1 MRGGTVWA
9 KLKKRTDLCKIH
21 VKTEGRL
28 FKASVVASLLYGT
41 EVRGISKKQI
51 QRMQTFVNRCE
62 RRLYFGPMGGLRE
75 MKGNV
80 TQQDIRVKLGTLS
93 VQLEIDDRTLRYVGH
108 ICRFPEDRW
117 ESKVLRGLVEDS
129 EREGTKTYGSDLW
142 WDRIRKLVKD
152 VMVDIP
158 PGSKWE
164 GRWRKL
170 RYDWKQKRIA
180 EERQDTQKA
189 REENWNAAGDRC
201 LTASFVEKVWDKVKP
216 PNASGSPLEG
226 VDENTLKHMIV
237 AGGIQRDGWNA
248 RTPGNWKAL
257 CESESAKMWLQ
268 HHGTRAKRR
277 IQKWKMEVICA
288 FDISETWRQF
298 SVTSGGA
305 LCLPCLLPR
314 DTLQWD
320 DVCRESNQIQD
331 SAQLNRLRRPP
342 ALLYASVSVGNSRSR
357 NLQLNLDLALFYRRM
372 NWLNAKR
379 AG

>member
-1 MRGGTVWA
+1 MGKTQKV
-9 KLKKRTDLCKIH
+9 TDFVKIYT
-21 VKTEGRL
+21 KTEDRL
-28 FKASVVASLLYGT
+28 FKASAVASLLYGT

-108 ICRFPEDRW
+108 ICRLPEDRW

-152 VMVDIP
+152 VMVDTA
-158 PGSKWE
+158 PGSKWYE
-164 GRWRKL
+164 VAKHKGRWRKL

-189 REENWNAAGDRC
+189 REEKWNAAGDRC

-226 VDENTLKHMIV
+226 VDEKSIET
-237 AGGIQRDGWNA
+237 RDCCGWDTK
-248 RTPGNWKAL
+248 RWVECQDTWQL
-257 CESESAKMWLQ
+257 ESLM
-268 HHGTRAKRR
+268 
-277 IQKWKMEVICA
+277 
-288 FDISETWRQF
+288 
-298 SVTSGGA
+298 
-305 LCLPCLLPR
+305 
-314 DTLQWD
+314 
-320 DVCRESNQIQD
+320 
-331 SAQLNRLRRPP
+331 
-342 ALLYASVSVGNSRSR
+342 
-357 NLQLNLDLALFYRRM
+357 
-372 NWLNAKR
+372 
-379 AG
+379 